1 MEDREKKFMQ
11 LQLFYKQINT
21 EPTPKGKLAGMGKR
35 EKRQNWK
42 KIWSHERLFLNLII
56 FLNFKVNR

>member
-1 MEDREKKFMQ
+1 MQ

-42 KIWSHERLFLNLII
+42 KIWSHESLFFYLII
-56 FLNFKVNR
+56 FFNV